1 MSKNPS
7 GWIGV
12 IDACMVSLVTE
23 FHQIIV
29 KLTPKTRMIMVY
41 YGMNASNASTILLMK
56 TKI

>member
-1 MSKNPS
+1 MFKNHFN
-7 GWIGV
+7 WIWV
-12 IDACMVSLVTE
+12 INACIVTLVTK